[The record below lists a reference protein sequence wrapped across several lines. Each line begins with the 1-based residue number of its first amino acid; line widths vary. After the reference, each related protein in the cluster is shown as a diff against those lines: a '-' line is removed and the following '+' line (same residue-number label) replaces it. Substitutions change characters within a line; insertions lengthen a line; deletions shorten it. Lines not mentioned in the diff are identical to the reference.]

1 MTDIRISATNSLQ
14 AIDNWLKIISGNL
27 TGSNVNGY
35 RQVRAEFAD
44 VLVSHIRDATPST
57 GSVGSINP
65 LQYNAGGTTL
75 KATTT
80 DFTQGA
86 VQTTNRATD
95 LAVQG
100 DGFFML
106 SKTPTPTSFD
116 DLVFTRNG
124 SFHFDF
130 YSDENVYTKISGG
143 APYDPNTVASGYYRL
158 VNQDGL
164 FVMGVRSGTQTVS
177 NQKEPNFVAERDP
190 VPSAS
195 TTPAAIFDAQLKQ
208 WGIDPTNPTKDPA
221 IPYNPEGLSAIRV
234 PYCKDQTNNFTLNGE
249 FDANLNFDSFGL
261 LRNGDSFVQDIVIDP
276 TTGALADL
284 VKSVALA
291 KFTSPDGLTKKSG
304 STEFT
309 YNNVAGGMFV
319 GIPGTGQGTIGAY
332 NTIVPSSLETSNSSV
347 NTALPE
353 LTIAQKSFT
362 ANVKIISVGN
372 SLIDDV
378 NNLIR

>member
-44 VLVSHIRDATPST
+44 VLVNHIRDATPST
-57 GSVGSINP
+57 GNVGAINP

-86 VQTTNRATD
+86 IQTTSRATD

-100 DGFFML
+100 DGFFIL

-130 YSDENVYTKISGG
+130 YPDEKVYGDLSGG
-143 APYDPNTVASGYYRL
+143 APFDVNTISSGYYRL
-158 VNQDGL
+158 VNQEGL

-177 NQKEPNFVAERDP
+177 NQKEPDFVSERDP
-190 VPSAS
+190 LPSAT
-195 TTPAAIFDAQLKQ
+195 TTPGAVFNAQLKN
-208 WGIDPTNPTKDPA
+208 WGIDS
-221 IPYNPEGLSAIRV
+221 EGLSAIRV
-234 PYCKDQTNNFTLNGE
+234 PYCKDQTNTFTINTE

-261 LRNGDSFVQDIVIDP
+261 LRNGDSFVQDIPLDP
-276 TTGALADL
+276 ATGLHTDL
-284 VKSVALA
+284 VKSVVLA
-291 KFTSPDGLTKKSG
+291 KFTSPDGLIKKSG
-304 STEFT
+304 STEFL
-309 YNNVAGGMFV
+309 YNNVAGGIFV
-319 GIPGTGQGTIGAY
+319 GVPGTGEGTIGKY

-372 SLIDDV
+372 SLIDDI